1 MRITKIVKKKRLYLL
16 ELNSQESLYITED
29 TIVRF
34 MLSKGKE
41 ITENELQEIR
51 DFAQFSY
58 GKNLALYY
66 ISFKQRTKKEVLDYL
81 KKYEIE
87 EANAVKIIAA
97 LEEEKWIDDKSYVET
112 YVRQNELNGDKGPA
126 LIRQKLITK
135 GISKS
140 VIDSCLVEVDFSD
153 LIEKVAEKL
162 LRKYQNKLPIRALQD
177 KVVQGLTNKGFT
189 YDLARKTVSQLDI
202 SADDSM
208 EADLISKELEKLYR
222 KYSRKYDGY
231 ELKQRLI
238 QALARKGF
246 EFDRIQAVLRDYL

>member
-1 MRITKIVKKKRLYLL
+1 MRITKIEKKKRLYLL
-16 ELNSQESLYITED
+16 ELDSQESLYITED

-34 MLSKGKE
+34 MLSKDKE

-58 GKNLALYY
+58 GKNIALYFL
-66 ISFKQRTKKEVLDYL
+66 SFKQRTKKEVLDYL
-81 KKYEIE
+81 KKYEIK
-87 EANAVKIIAA
+87 EANAIKIIAA
-97 LEEEKWIDDKSYVET
+97 LEEERWIDDKSYVET

-140 VIDSCLVEVDFSD
+140 VIDSCLVEVDFSN

-162 LRKYQNKLPIRALQD
+162 LRKYQDKLPIRALQD
-177 KVVQGLTNKGFT
+177 KIVQGLMNKGFT
-189 YDLARKTVSQLDI
+189 YDLARKAVGQLDI
-202 SADDSM
+202 SADDNM

-238 QALARKGF
+238 QALARRGF
-246 EFDRIQAVLRDYL
+246 EFDQIQAVLRNYL

>member
-1 MRITKIVKKKRLYLL
+1 MRITKIEKKKRLYLL
-16 ELNSQESLYITED
+16 ELDGQESLYITED

-34 MLSKGKE
+34 MLSKDKE

-58 GKNLALYY
+58 GKNIALYFL
-66 ISFKQRTKKEVLDYL
+66 SFKQRTKKEVLDYL
-81 KKYEIE
+81 KKYEIK
-87 EANAVKIIAA
+87 EANAVKIITA
-97 LEEEKWIDDKSYVET
+97 LEEERWIDDKSYVET
-112 YVRQNELNGDKGPA
+112 YVRQNGLNGDKGPA

-140 VIDSCLVEVDFSD
+140 VIDSCLVEVDFSN

-162 LRKYQNKLPIRALQD
+162 LRKYQDKLPIRALQD
-177 KVVQGLTNKGFT
+177 KIVQGLMNKGFT
-189 YDLARKTVSQLDI
+189 YDLARKTVGQLDI
-202 SADDSM
+202 SADDNM

-246 EFDRIQAVLRDYL
+246 EFDQIQAVLKNYL